1 MKLSEMNVR
10 QLSAAL
16 CQLVQPM
23 ANIAKEEDLNGLFND
38 VAKKMQANKRMTRLE
53 KMGELLP
60 VITILLEKR
69 YADTIRIVAVM
80 TDRTDAEV
88 EEMNGFDMVSEMI
101 ESIDKKF
108 MDFFKSAA
116 VMDQTPTDKGE

>member
-23 ANIAKEEDLNGLFND
+23 ANIAKEEELNGLFND

-80 TDRTDAEV
+80 TDRTDTEV
-88 EEMNGFDMVSEMI
+88 EEMNGLDMVSEMI

>member
-23 ANIAKEEDLNGLFND
+23 ANIAKEEELNGLFND

-116 VMDQTPTDKGE
+116 VMDQTPMGKGE